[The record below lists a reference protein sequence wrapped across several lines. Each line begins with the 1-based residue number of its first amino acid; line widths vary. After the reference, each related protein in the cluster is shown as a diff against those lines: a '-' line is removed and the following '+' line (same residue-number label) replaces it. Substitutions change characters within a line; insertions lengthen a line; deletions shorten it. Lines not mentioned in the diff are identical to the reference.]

1 MEDLM
6 LRQWTV
12 ASLFLVAPTIAASAH
27 HGWGSYDTAKKFT
40 IEASVEMV
48 AWQNPHAHVML
59 KYENATWE
67 VTLAPISRMQRRGL
81 SEEILKA
88 GTVIKAEGYPS
99 TRREHEM
106 RAERIN
112 VDGKVYEMR

>member
-12 ASLFLVAPTIAASAH
+12 ASLFLVTPTIAAAH

-67 VTLAPISRMQRRGL
+67 VTAGADLAHAAPRLERGNSEGWHGHQGGGL
-81 SEEILKA
+81 SLH
-88 GTVIKAEGYPS
+88 P
-99 TRREHEM
+99 TR
-106 RAERIN
+106 A
-112 VDGKVYEMR
+112 